1 MKKFLNEISNNILS
15 LNRYSKRAIVIT
27 FDIILCIFCTWIAF
41 VLRFESLI
49 QFKDINYLPSIL
61 SIVLFIPIF
70 WMFGLYRTIFR
81 FNVFSIILNIS
92 TSIIVYSLLYFSVIA
107 IYGIN
112 GVPRSIGIIQPVLL
126 FFIVICSRLIMKYI
140 LVDNYY
146 LKNSSTKK
154 NVLVYGAGDAGRQL
168 VSGLENNSKFEV
180 VGFLDD
186 NKQLHR
192 QNLLSKT
199 IYSPLKLE
207 KLIKKKNVN
216 SIFLALPSVSRKKK
230 NQIIDYLIKFNIN
243 VRSLPS
249 LSEIIDGKV
258 TSSDVED
265 LKVED
270 LLNRNEIEPD
280 INLINKNIKSKI
292 VLVTGAGGSIGSELC
307 KQIAKLNPEKLI
319 LLEINEFALFKINE
333 ELKVLNKNLKII
345 PLLLNLLDK
354 EKLNKI
360 FNIFKVETV
369 YHTAAYKHVTL
380 VEENVCEGVKN
391 NIFSTLAV
399 INASIKN
406 KISNLVFISSDKAVR
421 PTNVMGATK
430 RLAEMCMQAIY
441 NRDKNIKTRFAIVR
455 FGNVL
460 ESSGSAIPKFK
471 KQIKEGGPVTLTD
484 EKVTRYFMTVREAA
498 QLVLQAGAMGHQSEV
513 FILEMG
519 ESIKIKNLIEKMIKL
534 SGHMLKDEKN
544 PNGDIEIKIIG
555 LRPGEK
561 LHEELLIGKNPKKTN
576 HPKIKKIKETFIPYE
591 QLEIELNKLKN
602 LLLNNEPNK
611 IKNLL
616 SSIIKNYHSNS
627 KTTDKIY
634 EEVVLSRQINKN
646 LTLNNNIENNVVKLE
661 KL

>member
-1 MKKFLNEISNNILS
+1 
-15 LNRYSKRAIVIT
+15 
-27 FDIILCIFCTWIAF
+27 
-41 VLRFESLI
+41 
-49 QFKDINYLPSIL
+49 
-61 SIVLFIPIF
+61 
-70 WMFGLYRTIFR
+70 MFGLYRTIFR
-81 FNVFSIILNIS
+81 YNVFSIILNIS
-92 TSIIVYSLLYFSVIA
+92 TSIIIYSLLYFSVIA

-126 FFIVICSRLIMKYI
+126 FFVVICSRLIMKYI

-146 LKNSSTKK
+146 LKNSLSKK

-168 VSGLENNSKFEV
+168 VSGLENNSKFKV

-216 SIFLALPSVSRKKK
+216 AIFLALPSVSRKKK
-230 NQIIDYLIKFNIN
+230 NKIIDYLIKFNIN
-243 VRSLPS
+243 VKSLPS
-249 LSEIIDGKV
+249 LSEVIDGKV
-258 TSSDVED
+258 TSSDIVD
-265 LKVED
+265 LNVED
-270 LLNRNEIEPD
+270 LLNRNEIEAD
-280 INLINKNIKSKI
+280 ISLINRNIKSKI

-307 KQIAKLNPEKLI
+307 RQIAKLNPEKLI

-345 PLLLNLLDK
+345 PLLLNLLDT

-380 VEENVCEGVKN
+380 VEENVCEGIKN

-406 KISNLVFISSDKAVR
+406 DILNLVFISSDKAVR
-421 PTNVMGATK
+421 PTNVMGASK

-513 FILEMG
+513 FILDMG
-519 ESIKIKNLIEKMIKL
+519 ESIKIKDLIEKMIKL
-534 SGHMLKDEKN
+534 SGHILKDEKN

-561 LHEELLIGKNPKKTN
+561 LYEELLIGKNPEKTN
-576 HPKIKKIKETFIPYE
+576 HPKIKKIKEAFIPYE

-602 LLLNNEPNK
+602 LLSNNETK
-611 IKNLL
+611 KVKNLL
-616 SSIIKNYHSNS
+616 SNIIKNYHSNS
-627 KTTDKIY
+627 KITDKIY
-634 EEVVLSRQINKN
+634 EEGLLNRQINKN
-646 LTLNNNIENNVVKLE
+646 LTLNNNIEKKVVKLE
-661 KL
+661 IL